1 MLPLRMLFFEY
12 FKSQLNNEIIV
23 NLKNDISISG
33 ILKNVDPFLNIKIEN
48 VIAISTNEF
57 IKINKSITNIKL
69 CSIRGSAIKSVELK
83 KNGLE
88 EHMVEATRIK
98 CNLDC

>member
-1 MLPLRMLFFEY
+1 MIFFEY
-12 FKSQLNNEIIV
+12 FKTQLNNEVVV
-23 NLKNDISISG
+23 NLKNDMSIFG

-48 VIAISTNEF
+48 AIATSNNEF
-57 IKINKSITNIKL
+57 IIIDKSISNIQF

-88 EHMVEATRIK
+88 DHMVEATRIK